1 MICKSQWFFFREIG
15 LSISKAKSELVLFSR
30 KHTNLPIYVSL
41 NGRFMPMMPNF
52 RYLGIVFDGKLLWF
66 KKINFLRCGAH
77 PDVMLILYKG
87 LIRSVLEY
95 GCITFDRIV
104 GTHH

>member
-1 MICKSQWFFFREIG
+1 MVFFREIG

-30 KHTNLPIYVSL
+30 KHTNLPIYGSL

-52 RYLGIVFDGKLLWF
+52 RVVFDGKLLCF
-66 KKINFLRCGAH
+66 KKISFLRCGAH

-95 GCITFDRIV
+95 GCIAFDRIA
-104 GTHH
+104 GTHQ